1 MNKKILIIFILILML
16 SVRKVDAL
24 EGTVDVKLSNCVDST
39 SARFILNNE
48 ELKVKFIG
56 IEVGEFMITDEY
68 DETNGKPVEEYVC
81 SLLKEAK
88 SIKLEYEP
96 KIEEKDKYGRVSAW
110 VFVDDNLLQEHLV
123 SIGVAKV
130 AYLYD
135 DYTYN
140 DFLQESEK
148 TAKDNKIG
156 IWREKQE
163 EPKKEEKKEEP
174 KKKGFFDGIIDFFN
188 GIFKSIVDFFND
200 IVEDVNE

>member
-1 MNKKILIIFILILML
+1 MNKKILILFTLILML

>member
-1 MNKKILIIFILILML
+1 MNKKLLIIFTFILIL